1 MYINLFSYLMTLS
14 KKERINILKKS
25 KETAI
30 KAREEAKKA
39 RAIKQFKQELQKS
52 KPKPKYEYETEDEET
67 EDEECIFIFE
77 NEDKDQDQDED
88 DDQDEDKVTLLKKQ
102 NELNTEI
109 KDIVK
114 YINVSINCLVDLH
127 IRQLD
132 KRKICFI
139 EIVEDFYHSLIDIVK
154 QFDKIRELFLNKSKL
169 YNKSYI
175 KS

>member
-1 MYINLFSYLMTLS
+1 MTLS
-14 KKERINILKKS
+14 KHERINILKKS

-39 RAIKQFKQELQKS
+39 RAIKHFKQELQKS

-77 NEDKDQDQDED
+77 NENKNKNEEDED
-88 DDQDEDKVTLLKKQ
+88 EDEVTLLKKQ
-102 NELNTEI
+102 NGLNTEI

-139 EIVEDFYHSLIDIVK
+139 EIVEDFYHSLIDIIK
-154 QFDKIRELFLNKSKL
+154 QFDKIRALFLDKSKL

>member
-1 MYINLFSYLMTLS
+1 MTLS
-14 KKERINILKKS
+14 KQERIDILKKS

-30 KAREEAKKA
+30 KAREKAKKA

-77 NEDKDQDQDED
+77 NENKNKNEEDQDE
-88 DDQDEDKVTLLKKQ
+88 VTLLKKQ

-109 KDIVK
+109 KDIVN
-114 YINVSINCLVDLH
+114 YINGSINCLVGLH
-127 IRQLD
+127 MRQLD
-132 KRKICFI
+132 KRKICYI
-139 EIVEDFYHSLIDIVK
+139 EIVEDFYHSLIDIIK

>member
-1 MYINLFSYLMTLS
+1 MTLS
-14 KKERINILKKS
+14 KKERINILKKA
-25 KETAI
+25 KENAN
-30 KAREEAKKA
+30 KARQEAKKA
-39 RAIKQFKQELQKS
+39 RA
-52 KPKPKYEYETEDEET
+52 KPKPKYEYDTEDEET

-77 NEDKDQDQDED
+77 NENKNKNEEDED
-88 DDQDEDKVTLLKKQ
+88 EDEVTLLKKQ
-102 NELNTEI
+102 NGLNTEI

>member
-1 MYINLFSYLMTLS
+1 MALS
-14 KKERINILKKS
+14 REERINILKK
-25 KETAI
+25 
-30 KAREEAKKA
+30 AREVAKKA
-39 RAIKQFKQELQKS
+39 KEEARKRKNEKQKS
-52 KPKPKYEYETEDEET
+52 KIIKPKPKPKYEYELETEEEDI
-67 EDEECIFIFE
+67 EDEECLYIFE
-77 NEDKDQDQDED
+77 NKNEDEEEDQDE
-88 DDQDEDKVTLLKKQ
+88 VTLLIKQ

-114 YINVSINCLVDLH
+114 YINVTINSLVELH
-127 IRQLD
+127 MRQLD
-132 KRKICFI
+132 KRKICYI